1 MTPERYIIRSMELS
15 LSSPVQYVPRVGP
28 MMANRLKKLNIRSV
42 EDLLMYVPFRYDDYS
57 LISPIAAVQPG
68 EAVTLT
74 GVVDSIRNAITKSG
88 KRMQEA
94 VVSDASGKLE
104 VIWFNQPFLLRL
116 IQKGDSLRLAGKVD
130 WFGHKLVMSSPSYEV
145 TGRDPVSSP
154 LNSVRPPLNMT
165 GSRPVSNESLHSGRL
180 VPIYPETE
188 GISSKWLRGRVAFLL
203 QTILP
208 LVEDPLPVDVQ
219 KTHHLMP
226 LPRAIS
232 AVHFPDSLD
241 EAKNAKHRLA
251 FDEVFFLMLRARH
264 QKLLREENAR
274 APAFTSVSEDI
285 ASLVA
290 RLPFTLTDDQ
300 NKVIGEVALDLARSV
315 PMNRLLM
322 GDVGSGK
329 TIIAAIAMYSAY
341 GNGLQSLL
349 MAPTEILANQ
359 HYETISTL
367 LTPFGVKVGIVT
379 GSQKSQ
385 NQNSKRLGFNVLIG
399 THALLSKSMTYTNVG
414 LIVIDEQHRF
424 GVEQRQLLGQKG
436 EGGATAHL
444 LTMTATPIPRTVA
457 RTIFGNVDLSVITQ
471 MPKGRQKIKTWL
483 VPKEKR
489 EKAYEWMKK
498 ELRKS
503 GGQAYI
509 VCPLIE
515 ESETL
520 TSVRAV
526 KTEYEKLKTI
536 FQGFTL
542 GLLHGRMKPKE
553 KIAALDR
560 FRTKK
565 DTILV
570 ATPVVEVGIDIPSAI
585 LILIEAADRFG
596 LAQLHQLRGRV
607 GRGEIGSY
615 CLLFSDTEDELTI
628 KRLKSLETIHN
639 GPELADV
646 DLALRGPGE
655 LFGSRQHGIPP
666 LRIASFSDTQLLEE
680 SQRAVSEYLQ
690 TDPHL
695 ENPLLRKR
703 LLKSTIN
710 NVQQD

>member
-1 MTPERYIIRSMELS
+1 MQLT
-15 LSSPVQYVPRVGP
+15 LSSSVQYVPRVGP
-28 MMANRLKKLNIRSV
+28 MMAKRLEKLHIRSV

-57 LISPIAAVQPG
+57 RITLIAAARPG

-88 KRMQEA
+88 KKMQEA
-94 VVSDASGKLE
+94 VVSDSSGKIE
-104 VIWFNQPFLLRL
+104 VIWFNQPFLLR
-116 IQKGDSLRLAGKVD
+116 IISKGDTLRLAGKVD
-130 WFGHKLVMSSPSYEV
+130 WFGHKLVMSSPSYEIV
-145 TGRDPVSSP
+145 APQAQGPA
-154 LNSVRPPLNMT
+154 L
-165 GSRPVSNESLHSGRL
+165 SLSIHSGRL

-188 GISSKWLRGRVAFLL
+188 GVSSKWLRGRIAYLL
-203 QTILP
+203 QTVLP
-208 LVEDPLPVDVQ
+208 DVKDSLPITLQ
-219 KTHHLMP
+219 NSHHLMP

-241 EAKNAKHRLA
+241 ETKTAKKRLA
-251 FDEVFFLMLRARH
+251 FDEVFLLMLFSRY
-264 QKLLREENAR
+264 QKLLWEESAR
-274 APAFTSVSEDI
+274 AAKFASVSGDI
-285 ASLVA
+285 ATITS

-300 NKVIGEVALDLARSV
+300 NSVIGDIARDLSLGV

-329 TIIAAIAMYSAY
+329 TIVAAIALFSAY
-341 GNGLQSLL
+341 RNGLQSLL
-349 MAPTEILANQ
+349 MAPTQILADQ
-359 HYETISTL
+359 HFRTVSDL
-367 LTPFGVKVGIVT
+367 LQPFGVRVGLVT
-379 GSQKSQ
+379 GSSKDIDSQ
-385 NQNSKRLGFNVLIG
+385 CHCLIG
-399 THALLSKSMTYTNVG
+399 THALLSKNMTYTNVG

-424 GVEQRQLLGQKG
+424 GVNQRQLLGQKG
-436 EGGATAHL
+436 EGSTTPHL

-457 RTIFGNVDLSVITQ
+457 RTVFGNVDLSVITQ

-489 EKAYEWMKK
+489 ENAYGWIKK
-498 ELRKS
+498 TLRAS

-509 VCPLIE
+509 VCPLID

-520 TSVRAV
+520 ISVRAV

-553 KIAALDR
+553 KIAVLDR
-560 FRTKK
+560 FRSGK

-570 ATPVVEVGIDIPSAI
+570 ATPVVEVGIDIPNAI
-585 LILIEAADRFG
+585 LILIEAAERFG

-607 GRGEIGSY
+607 GRGDIASY

-628 KRLKSLETIHN
+628 KRLKSLEMIHN

-655 LFGSRQHGIPP
+655 LFGARQHGIPP

-680 SQRAVSEYLQ
+680 CQRAVGEYLEI
-690 TDPHL
+690 DPHL
-695 ENPLLRKR
+695 ENPLLRNK
-703 LLKSTIN
+703 LKKDTITIT
-710 NVQQD
+710 QD

>member
-1 MTPERYIIRSMELS
+1 MQLT
-15 LSSPVQYVPRVGP
+15 LSSSVQYVPRVGP
-28 MMANRLKKLNIRSV
+28 AMAKRLEKLHIRSV
-42 EDLLMYVPFRYDDYS
+42 EDLLMNVPFRYDDYS
-57 LISPIAAVQPG
+57 RISPIASVRPG

-88 KRMQEA
+88 KKMQEA
-94 VVSDASGKLE
+94 VVSDSSGKIE
-104 VIWFNQPFLLRL
+104 VIWFNQPFLLR
-116 IQKGDSLRLAGKVD
+116 IIKKGDTLRLAGKVD
-130 WFGHKLVMSSPSYEV
+130 WFGHKLVMTSPSYEIV
-145 TGRDPVSSP
+145 DPQAQGP
-154 LNSVRPPLNMT
+154 AL
-165 GSRPVSNESLHSGRL
+165 SLSIHSGRL

-188 GISSKWLRGRVAFLL
+188 GISSKWLRGRIAYLL
-203 QTILP
+203 ETLLP
-208 LVEDPLPVDVQ
+208 SVEDSLPVIFQ

-226 LPRAIS
+226 LLRAIS
-232 AVHFPDSLD
+232 MVHFPNSLD
-241 EAKNAKHRLA
+241 EAITARHRLA
-251 FDEVFFLMLRARH
+251 FDEVFLLMLRARH
-264 QKLLREENAR
+264 QKHLWEESAR
-274 APAFTSVSEDI
+274 AQAFTSVSEDI
-285 ASLVA
+285 STITS

-300 NKVIGEVALDLARSV
+300 NSVIGDIARDLSRRV

-329 TIIAAIAMYSAY
+329 TIVAAIALFSAY
-341 GNGLQSLL
+341 RNGLQSLL

-379 GSQKSQ
+379 GSRKSQ
-385 NQNSKRLGFNVLIG
+385 ITKRLGFGPPAGGLDLGFNVLIG

-424 GVEQRQLLGQKG
+424 GVNQRQLLGQKG
-436 EGGATAHL
+436 ESSTTPHL

-457 RTIFGNVDLSVITQ
+457 RTVFGNVDLSVLTQ

-489 EKAYEWMKK
+489 ENAYGWIKK
-498 ELRKS
+498 TLRAS

-509 VCPLIE
+509 VCPLID

-526 KTEYEKLKTI
+526 KTEFEKLKTI
-536 FQGFTL
+536 FQGFNL
-542 GLLHGRMKPKE
+542 GLIHGRMKPKE

-560 FRTKK
+560 FRSGK

-570 ATPVVEVGIDIPSAI
+570 ATPVVEVGIDIPNAI
-585 LILIEAADRFG
+585 LILIEAAERFG

-607 GRGEIGSY
+607 GRGNIASY

-680 SQRAVSEYLQ
+680 SQRTVSEYLQ

-703 LLKSTIN
+703 LEKDTITIT
-710 NVQQD
+710 QD

>member
-1 MTPERYIIRSMELS
+1 MQLT
-15 LSSPVQYVPRVGP
+15 LSSSVQYVPRVGP
-28 MMANRLKKLNIRSV
+28 AMAKRLEKLHIHSV

-57 LISPIAAVQPG
+57 RISPIASVRPG

-88 KRMQEA
+88 KKMQEA
-94 VVSDASGKLE
+94 VVSDASGKIE
-104 VIWFNQPFLLRL
+104 VIWFNQPFLLRI
-116 IQKGDSLRLAGKVD
+116 IQKGDTIRLAGKVD
-130 WFGHKLVMSSPSYEV
+130 WFGHKLVMSSPSYELTGREL
-145 TGRDPVSSP
+145 TGRDPVRFPS
-154 LNSVRPPLNMT
+154 NSVHPPLNMT
-165 GSRPVSNESLHSGRL
+165 GSRPVNNESLHSGRL

-188 GISSKWLRGRVAFLL
+188 GVSSKWLRGRIAYLL
-203 QTILP
+203 QTVLP
-208 LVEDPLPVDVQ
+208 SVEDSLPVIFQ

-226 LPRAIS
+226 LLHAIS
-232 AVHFPDSLD
+232 MVHFPNSLD
-241 EAKNAKHRLA
+241 EAKMARHKLA
-251 FDEVFFLMLRARH
+251 FDEVFLLMLRARH
-264 QKLLREENAR
+264 QKLLREEGAH
-274 APAFTSVSEDI
+274 ASKFVSISEDI
-285 ASLVA
+285 STITS

-300 NKVIGEVALDLARSV
+300 NKVIGDVARDLARTV
-315 PMNRLLM
+315 PMNRLAM

-329 TIIAAIAMYSAY
+329 TIVAAIAMYSAY
-341 GNGLQSLL
+341 RSGLQSLL
-349 MAPTEILANQ
+349 MAPTQILAEQ
-359 HYETISTL
+359 HFRTISDL
-367 LTPFGVKVGIVT
+367 LQPLGVRVGLVT
-379 GSQKSQ
+379 GS
-385 NQNSKRLGFNVLIG
+385 SKDIDTQCHCLIG

-424 GVEQRQLLGQKG
+424 GVTQRQLLGQKG
-436 EGGATAHL
+436 ESGTTPHL

-457 RTIFGNVDLSVITQ
+457 RTVFGNVDLSVITQ

-489 EKAYEWMKK
+489 ENAYGWIKK
-498 ELRKS
+498 TLRES

-509 VCPLIE
+509 VCPLID

-553 KIAALDR
+553 KISALDR
-560 FRTKK
+560 FRAKK

-570 ATPVVEVGIDIPSAI
+570 ATPVVEVGIDIPNAI
-585 LILIEAADRFG
+585 LILIEASERFG

-607 GRGEIGSY
+607 GRGDIASY

-680 SQRAVSEYLQ
+680 SQRAVNEYLQ

-695 ENPLLRKR
+695 ENPLLRNK
-703 LLKSTIN
+703 LKKDTITIT
-710 NVQQD
+710 QD